1 MKILLIAN
9 FIDKPGGAGRVEAY
23 LAKALTELQYEPVI
37 VASSQ
42 LHSHHSSLLPKH
54 LKVYVLRKGPQI
66 RLPEPF
72 IFHTMLNYK
81 IIGKIIEREKPQIVL
96 SSGGMSKS
104 IVKEAKAIKAK
115 VAVYYH
121 MIAPWYIEIR
131 GFYRRYK
138 WRDLSMLWFGL
149 NIALNR
155 IESID
160 LDPWPYVDVVFVNS
174 KYMMHL
180 AKRYW
185 GEEPYVLQ
193 PPIEAERFKVL
204 SREER
209 TLEVISVGRLAPDK
223 RYEDLIEAVGRNS
236 VLKEVARI
244 RLMGVL
250 DNEQYVRNLLKL
262 TKKYDVKISFN
273 INIPEERKRY
283 LLSKSM
289 VFVNCSKHEHFGI
302 NVVEAMA
309 SGTPVIVHRS
319 GGPYFDITN
328 RGIYGLTYSTLDEL
342 TGSIES
348 LIEDSEMWVK
358 YSKLAIQRA
367 KLYDFE
373 LFKLRLSSI
382 LTRVL

>member
-9 FIDKPGGAGRVEAY
+9 SIHKPGGAGRVEAY
-23 LAKALTELQYEPVI
+23 LVKALIESQYEPVV

-42 LHSHHSSLLPKH
+42 LHPHHSFLLPKH

-66 RLPEPF
+66 RLPEPL
-72 IFHTMLNYK
+72 IFYTMLNHK
-81 IIGKIIEREKPQIVL
+81 LIGKIIEREKPQIVL
-96 SSGGMSKS
+96 SSGGMSKF

-121 MIAPWYIEIR
+121 MIAPWDIEIR

-204 SREER
+204 PREER

-236 VLKEVARI
+236 ILREVARI
-244 RLMGVL
+244 RLVGAL
-250 DNEQYVRNLLKL
+250 ENERYVRNLLKL
-262 TKKYDVKISFN
+262 IKKYDVKVSFN
-273 INIPEERKRY
+273 INTSEERKIC

-289 VFVNCSKHEHFGI
+289 VFVNSSKHEHFGI

-309 SGTPVIVHRS
+309 SGTPVIVHKS
-319 GGPYFDITN
+319 GGPYFDIIDQ
-328 RGIYGLTYSTLDEL
+328 GAYGLTYSTLDEL
-342 TGSIES
+342 ASNIE
-348 LIEDSEMWVK
+348 IVITNREVWFK
-358 YSKLAIQRA
+358 YSKLALQRA
-367 KLYDFE
+367 EFYDFK
-373 LFKLRLSSI
+373 LFKLRLKD
-382 LTRVL
+382 VLMKIV